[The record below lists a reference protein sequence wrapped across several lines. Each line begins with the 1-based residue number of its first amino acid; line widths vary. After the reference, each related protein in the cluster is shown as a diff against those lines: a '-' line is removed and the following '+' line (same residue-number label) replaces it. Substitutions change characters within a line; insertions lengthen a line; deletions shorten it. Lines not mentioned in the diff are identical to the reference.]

1 MPIQISNSTQ
11 STYIFISILIIG
23 IILTFR
29 KKGTEGL
36 SINLTQELKG
46 FAILTIVFAHIGYYL
61 VSDTQFLFPL
71 TIAAGVGVNLFLF
84 LSGYG
89 LATSAVSKNIS
100 IWQFYRHRLPKLY
113 VPMWLTVLFFLILD
127 FFVLSKTY
135 NPVSIGQSFLGLF
148 PRADLFLDINS
159 PLWYFTFIIFYYLLF
174 PIVFYRKQPWLSGIF
189 LFIVSYL
196 VILWNPTFLNQVIHL
211 YKLHVIAF
219 PLGVFI
225 AGIVF
230 KYKDNL
236 KEILEKTEYLKTFK
250 KIMYWCFIGLLIW
263 IISYTAYHS
272 NIGKSY
278 WLEQTTSLITCGA
291 IIILF
296 LISKFENRLLY
307 LLGIYSYEIYLIHWP
322 IMSRFDIFYRFLPA
336 WLATLAYLG
345 LFITISWFIQKINII
360 LKNAF
365 KQGY

>member
-1 MPIQISNSTQ
+1 MPIQISNSIQ

-29 KKGTEGL
+29 KKTTKGL
-36 SINLTQELKG
+36 SVNLTQELKG

-61 VSDTQFLFPL
+61 VSDNQFLFPL

-89 LATSAVSKNIS
+89 LAVSAMSKETSIP
-100 IWQFYRHRLPKLY
+100 QFYLRRLPKLY
-113 VPMWLTVLFFLILD
+113 IPMWCTVFFFLILD
-127 FFVLSKTY
+127 FFLLDRIYSLSY
-135 NPVSIGQSFLGLF
+135 IGQTLLGFF

-159 PLWYFTFIIFYYLLF
+159 PLWYFTLIIFYYLLF
-174 PIVFYRKQPWLSGIF
+174 PITFYRKKPWLSGIF
-189 LFIVSYL
+189 LLTMSYL
-196 VILWNPTFLNQVIHL
+196 VVLWNPAFLNQVTHL

-225 AGIVF
+225 ASLVF
-230 KYKDNL
+230 KYKDRL
-236 KEILEKTEYLKTFK
+236 KEILQKTEYLKLFK
-250 KIMYWCFIGLLIW
+250 KIIYWCFVGLLIW

-272 NIGKSY
+272 NVGNNY
-278 WLEQTTSLITCGA
+278 WLEQATSILTCGA

-296 LISKFENRLLY
+296 LISKLENRLLY
-307 LLGIYSYEIYLIHWP
+307 LFGVYSYEIYLIHWP
-322 IMSRFDIFYRFLPA
+322 LMSRFDIFYQFLPS

-345 LFITISWFIQKINII
+345 IFVAISWFIKKCRTIST
-360 LKNAF
+360 K
-365 KQGY
+365 KV